1 LSQPPTRSAFQTLAL
16 ALAIFGMAGA
26 LVLTLIPRLFAGFG
40 TPQPPFVLFLLTGL
54 AVIALTVALFA
65 AMGHLGLGFDKSTLV
80 LAAGYNV
87 LIACVKF
94 VFAPAAMYI
103 TNREESFEDLLG
115 DPNTFVYYAGV
126 ASSILFFYIT
136 VFSLCYL
143 FFRSRFRLRRAASAT
158 TPASATPTSVSQ
170 VAVEALSPSAASSD
184 AGLGNP
190 MEQTAR
196 SWRTTVGAASAD
208 APGENRRLL
217 RSLKRVPWWGWIAI
231 VGIVAVF
238 IGSGLWLFP
247 VIFLAYPFLV
257 YLKYISLPFVL
268 AIVVALVLALILAW
282 KTFDQAEVHSA
293 RGARLGDATLL
304 AGFFW
309 IGLSMITLY
318 HVMWVVFLLMLVSI
332 WPFRTYT
339 PK

>member
-1 LSQPPTRSAFQTLAL
+1 MSQPPTRSAFQTLAL

-40 TPQPPFVLFLLTGL
+40 TPQPPFVLFLLAGL
-54 AVIALTVALFA
+54 AVIGLTVALFA
-65 AMGHLGLGFDKSTLV
+65 AIGHLGLGLDKSMLV

-103 TNREESFEDLLG
+103 TNREKSFDDLLG

-126 ASSILFFYIT
+126 ASSILFFYLT

-143 FFRSRFRLRRAASAT
+143 FFRRRFRLRRA
-158 TPASATPTSVSQ
+158 ASATPTSVSQ

-184 AGLGNP
+184 TGLGNP
-190 MEQTAR
+190 TEQTAR

-208 APGENRRLL
+208 APGENRRVL
-217 RSLKRVPWWGWIAI
+217 RALKRVPWWGWIAI
-231 VGIVAVF
+231 AGIVAVF
-238 IGSGLWLFP
+238 IGSGLWLLP
-247 VIFLAYPFLV
+247 VIFLSYPFLV
-257 YLKYISLPFVL
+257 YLKYISLPFAF

-282 KTFDQAEVHSA
+282 KTFDQAAVRTA
-293 RGARLGDATLL
+293 RGARLGEATLL

-318 HVMWVVFLLMLVSI
+318 HVMWVVFLLTLVSI